1 MKITFLGAAGTVT
14 GSKFLLATEQTRV
27 LVDCGLFQGLKTL
40 RLRNWQALPIKP
52 EDIDAVA
59 LTHAHLD
66 HSGYLPV
73 LVRGGF
79 RGPIHCTEPTKDL
92 ANILL
97 PDSGHL
103 QEEDARYANRRG
115 FSKHRPARPLYTE
128 SEARRVATAF
138 QPVGFDQDVE
148 IGDLTVR
155 FVPAGH
161 ILGASSVIVRHGSR
175 TVLISGDLGRPDDLL
190 MNAPVPPGQPDWVVM
205 ESTYGDRRHE
215 AADPI
220 ELLGRVVKRTVA
232 RRGVLLIPA
241 FAVGR
246 AQALLYCLH
255 ELFARGK
262 VDRVPV
268 YLNSPMATDV
278 TDLYQRHAQY
288 LRLSREACVAACRT
302 ATFVN
307 SVEESK
313 ALNGRA
319 GPMIIVSA
327 SGMLTGGRVLHHLE
341 AFAPNPDNTILLA
354 GFQAPGTRGEALASG
369 AKNLKVHGQYVS
381 VKAEVARL
389 DAFSAHADQG
399 DLTDW
404 LGQCRRKPRGVILV
418 HGEPAAS
425 DRLRLHIEDTL
436 GYRTTVAEHGTTTRL
451 D

>member
-14 GSKFLLATEQTRV
+14 GSKFLLATKQTRI

-40 RLRNWQALPIKP
+40 RRRNWQALPVKP
-52 EDIDAVA
+52 TDIDAVA

-73 LVRGGF
+73 LVRDGF

-103 QEEDARYANRRG
+103 QEEDAHYANRRG
-115 FSKHRPARPLYTE
+115 FSKHSPARPLYTE
-128 SEARRVATAF
+128 SDARRVAAAF
-138 QPVGFDQDVE
+138 RPVGFDQDVE

-161 ILGASSVIVRHGSR
+161 ILGASSVVVRHGSR

-190 MNAPVPPGQPDWVVM
+190 MKAPVPPGQPDWVVM

-215 AADPI
+215 AVDPI
-220 ELLGRVVKRTVA
+220 DLLGQVVKRTVE

-246 AQALLYCLH
+246 AQTLLYCLH
-255 ELFARGK
+255 QLIARGD
-262 VDRVPV
+262 VERVPI

-278 TDLYQRHAQY
+278 TELYQRHAEY
-288 LRLSREACVAACRT
+288 LRLSREACVAACRSP
-302 ATFVN
+302 TFVN

-313 ALNGRA
+313 ALNGRR

-341 AFAPNPDNTILLA
+341 AFATDPDNTILLA

-369 AKNLKVHGQYVS
+369 ARNLKVHGQYVTI
-381 VKAEVARL
+381 KAEVVRL

-399 DLTDW
+399 DLVDW
-404 LGQCRRKPRGVILV
+404 LGQCRQPPRGVILV
-418 HGEPAAS
+418 HGEPTAS

-436 GYRTTVAEHGTTTRL
+436 GYRTTVAEHGTTADL
-451 D
+451 